1 MGVSAI
7 TASSADREILITRL
21 FDAPR
26 EVVFDAWT
34 DPQQLAR
41 WYAPH
46 GCEIEFRTLDP
57 RPGGSFHSCIRTPDG
72 HECWCRGVYRTV
84 NRPVQI
90 VLTMVVSN
98 EKGQS
103 VDPVAAGMDPD
114 WPAETVVTV
123 TLVEKQ
129 GRTMLTLHQTVSDS
143 LAKRTGAHP
152 GWLEMLDRLAALT
165 ERS

>member
-1 MGVSAI
+1 MGVSAT
-7 TASSADREILITRL
+7 TARSADREVLITRV

-26 EVVFDAWT
+26 DVVFDAWI

-46 GCEIEFRTLDP
+46 GCEIEFRALDP
-57 RPGGSFHSCIRTPDG
+57 RPGGTFHSCIRTPNG
-72 HECWCRGVYRTV
+72 YECWCRGVYRTV

-90 VLTMVVSN
+90 VMTMVVSN

-103 VDPVAAGMDPD
+103 VDPVAAGMDPE
-114 WPAETVVTV
+114 WPRETVVTV

-129 GRTMLTLHQTVSDS
+129 GGTMLTLHQTVSES

-152 GWLEMLDRLAALT
+152 GWIEMLDRLAALT
-165 ERS
+165 ERR